1 MKKGARA
8 IGVLLKVVAK
18 ASFIVVALAL
28 PILGIWFASS
38 LAAFRGGS
46 TGVAIAIGLL
56 AFPVLPLV
64 WEAVARWRR
73 DPEREPILKTS
84 DRLVLRTLLIN
95 LLFVG
100 GVLTMSA
107 ATLFDALATRGDWML
122 DGRHDETSE
131 SVRGVLFGAADE
143 MAFLHERFHR
153 NEFAEHVDG
162 GSPGPTDSD
171 SRAPSSDADSRTP
184 SSDADDRAPSSD
196 ADDRTPSSD
205 SDGDGDDRAPS
216 SDADDRE
223 PTSDSDGDGRQP
235 SSDADGREPSSD
247 ADGRER
253 SSDSDHRVP
262 SSDADHREPSTDAE
276 PASPPPLRPRWP
288 YPEHP
293 EITVRAVPPNAE
305 GDWRSVAQWLG
316 EHTRTELARAKV
328 IHDYVAVRT
337 AYDVPALADLMHS
350 DQSADAVYRDRK
362 GVCAGYANLF
372 AAMAQEAGLEARVVV
387 GDVRKGG
394 EIAGDGHAWNAVRI
408 DGEWYLV
415 DPTWDAGYV
424 GDETFTARYGTDYLF
439 TPPAIFGRDHL
450 PDDPAWQLRDEPLG
464 RGEFARQPMLRPGF
478 DRHGFE
484 LLAPDRAQVE
494 VDGPLTIRVAN
505 PAGDFMMATHGR
517 AGSDHRC
524 DVTDGN
530 PITIHCDV
538 PAGRSTVTLFGSTQ
552 RYSTYHGIGTVLVVA
567 R

>member
-1 MKKGARA
+1 MKKVVHA
-8 IGVLLKVVAK
+8 IGVILKVAAK
-18 ASFIVVALAL
+18 AAFIAVALAL
-28 PILGIWFASS
+28 PLLGIWFASS
-38 LAAFRGGS
+38 LAAFRGGA
-46 TGVAIAIGLL
+46 TWVAIAVGLL

-64 WEAVARWRR
+64 WEGIARWRR

-100 GVLTMSA
+100 GVLSMSA

-122 DGRHDETSE
+122 DGRHDDTSE

-143 MAFLHERFHR
+143 MAFLHERFHQ
-153 NEFAEHVDG
+153 NEFAEHVAG
-162 GSPGPTDSD
+162 EPGPGTSPDVESGTDSD
-171 SRAPSSDADSRTP
+171 SENRLPNADSDSENRLP
-184 SSDADDRAPSSD
+184 NAD
-196 ADDRTPSSD
+196 SD
-205 SDGDGDDRAPS
+205 SDS
-216 SDADDRE
+216 
-223 PTSDSDGDGRQP
+223 
-235 SSDADGREPSSD
+235 
-247 ADGRER
+247 
-253 SSDSDHRVP
+253 
-262 SSDADHREPSTDAE
+262 DAE
-276 PASPPPLRPRWP
+276 PVRPRWP
-288 YPEHP
+288 YPDHP
-293 EITVRAVPPNAE
+293 EMTVRAVPPSAE

-316 EHTRTELARAKV
+316 EHTATELARAKV

-372 AAMAQEAGLEARVVV
+372 AAMAQEAGLEAHVVV

-424 GDETFTARYGTDYLF
+424 GGDTFTARYGTDYLF
-439 TPPAIFGRDHL
+439 TPPAIFGRNHL
-450 PDDPAWQLRDEPLG
+450 PDDPAWQLRDEPIS

-478 DRHGFE
+478 DRHGFQ
-484 LLAPDRAQVE
+484 LLSPDRAQVE
-494 VDGPLTIRVAN
+494 VDGALTIRVAN
-505 PAGDFMMATHGR
+505 PSGEYMMASARRPGFER
-517 AGSDHRC
+517 RC

-538 PAGRSTVTLFGSTQ
+538 PSGRSNVILFGSAE
-552 RYSTYHGIGTVLVVA
+552 RYSTYIGIGTVVVV
-567 R
+567 RR